1 MDTKDSDL
9 LFLLEKDCM
18 LPLHELAAM
27 LQCSEE
33 EVASRRKKLENEKII
48 RGYSAL
54 VDWDRADT
62 PSVMA
67 IVELRVTPEQ
77 EYGYDRIAE
86 RITKF
91 SNVRSLRLRTGTYD
105 LQLVV
110 QGKTMHDVA
119 SFVSEHIA
127 PMDRI
132 KETATHIIMKTY
144 KESGV
149 LYYEREDGTRL
160 PFSF

>member
-1 MDTKDSDL
+1 MDTKDNDL
-9 LFLLEKDCM
+9 LFLLEKDCTI
-18 LPLHELAAM
+18 PLHELAAM

-33 EVASRRKKLENEKII
+33 EVASRRAILEKEKII
-48 RGYSAL
+48 RGYTAL
-54 VDWDRADT
+54 IDWDRAKN

-67 IVELRVTPEQ
+67 IVELRITPEH

-86 RITKF
+86 RIARF
-91 SNVRSLRLRTGTYD
+91 SNVKNLRLQSGTYD
-105 LQLVV
+105 LQLLV

-127 PMDRI
+127 SMDRI

-144 KESGV
+144 KENGV
-149 LYYEREDGTRL
+149 LYYERDDGKRL